1 MKGRPAHYQDPEVV
15 RTYHHRFDRGIK
27 RWKHEREAGILAAW
41 IGEAGRPRVLEVAC
55 GPGRFGAVYGGHPT
69 VGCDLSMEMLRSF
82 HTANPRVPP
91 VQGDAAALPFRS
103 GGFDVV
109 FATRFLSHLR
119 ASYRA
124 RVLAELVRVSR
135 DRVILDGRHRYN
147 LRFLS
152 RWILRTLRLAHAHK
166 LRHTYRKFREEL
178 EGAGLEVLRMRSIAW
193 GLSARFLVEARKR
206 PGVPARGGD
215 RAAGAART

>member
-15 RTYHHRFDRGIK
+15 RTYGSRFTGGINE
-27 RWKHEREAGILAAW
+27 WKDAKKSAILKSWIDEA
-41 IGEAGRPRVLEVAC
+41 RPTRVLEVAC
-55 GPGRFGAVYGGHPT
+55 GPGRFGAVYRGHPT
-69 VGCDLSMEMLRSF
+69 VGCDLSREMLRSF
-82 HTANPRVPP
+82 RGTHPRVPA
-91 VQGDAAALPFRS
+91 VRGDAAALPFRS
-103 GGFDVV
+103 GSFEVV

-119 ASYRA
+119 AGYRA
-124 RVLAELVRVSR
+124 QVLAEMVRVTR

-152 RWILRTLRLAHAHK
+152 RWVLRTLRLAHAHK
-166 LRHTYRKFREEL
+166 LRHTYRQFREEL

-206 PGVPARGGD
+206 
-215 RAAGAART
+215 AAERD